1 MPTSAG
7 KAALDAT
14 AIATH
19 RAPPVELAEENLLL
33 TQARAGELGAFEKLV
48 ELHRDRVY
56 GLALRMTR
64 SEADAAEITQEGG
77 TLTETVDVLENTV
90 RAGININSEL
100 EKLNPVE
107 RVIAHAMILTEDP
120 ILAGTQGA
128 GLDLK
133 LIRSAKVYTIGAT
146 DGMGVFAIVEARNKS
161 GKTLGS
167 FVGGF
172 LVSPCK

>member
-1 MPTSAG
+1 MKVFIILAI
-7 KAALDAT
+7 AALVVSVSAH
-14 AIATH
+14 A
-19 RAPPVELAEENLLL
+19 NLVKSCDTVLV
-33 TQARAGELGAFEKLV
+33 TDDSEVAMKIEIFKLQNK
-48 ELHRDRVY
+48 LS
-56 GLALRMTR
+56 AN
-64 SEADAAEITQEGG
+64 ITQEGG
-77 TLTETVDVLENTV
+77 TLTETVDLIENTV
-90 RAGININSEL
+90 RAGITINSEL

-120 ILAGTQGA
+120 ILAGTQNA

-146 DGMGVFAIVEARNKS
+146 DGMGVFAVVEAKNKA
-161 GKTLGS
+161 GKMMGS